1 MCSAAFEPLPGTQ
14 GTCPALFSF
23 RNLFHCNLERF
34 LACCNNVDA
43 VSKAERTVFAAVNKL
58 AVGGVNVNRGFVAVN
73 GDNVTVYAHAFCVI
87 GGIVYVVSQK
97 LYEYM
102 KRHNNNHAHFPF
114 EKVVMALAML
124 FITSWLVSRFAF

>member
-23 RNLFHCNLERF
+23 RNLLHCNLERF

-58 AVGGVNVNRGFVAVN
+58 AVGGVNVNRGIVAVN

-87 GGIVYVVSQK
+87 GGIVYGIYACFFNVLEFV
-97 LYEYM
+97 L
-102 KRHNNNHAHFPF
+102 
-114 EKVVMALAML
+114 ALVCAESL
-124 FITSWLVSRFAF
+124 CHSCGNV